1 MQRFSYFT
9 WLCVLPLLMSFG
21 CQSQNKAAAHGIT
34 IYLDGA
40 GNWGGGAEEIK
51 HGLRAAG
58 YRGLVVQYIWTT
70 SFNPLV
76 DQLNTVAARIR
87 ADVLSGQIRNYRQ
100 QYPASNIHLIALSAG
115 TGVATWAV
123 EALDDDT
130 KIDNMI
136 LLGASLSHDYDMT
149 RALAHMNGRIYVYHS
164 PHDSVLEKVRVIGTI
179 DGKRGVDSIGYVG
192 LTAPSGL
199 EDRVVNTGWSRDWLQ
214 YGWTGAHSD
223 CTNAVFVQ
231 KEISR
236 HILDDHKKT
245 TATEKQLVTR

>member
-1 MQRFSYFT
+1 MKNLSKLS
-9 WLCVLPLLMSFG
+9 WLCVLPLLLSLG
-21 CQSQNKAAAHGIT
+21 CQSGNKAATHGIT

-51 HGLRAAG
+51 HGLRSAG
-58 YRGLVVQYIWTT
+58 YKGLVEQYLWTT

-76 DQLNTVAARIR
+76 DQLNIVAARIR
-87 ADVLSGQIRNYRQ
+87 ADALAGRIQSYRK
-100 QYPASNIHLIALSAG
+100 QYPDTRIHLIALSAG

-123 EALDDDT
+123 EALDNAT
-130 KIDNMI
+130 KIDNLV

-149 RALAHMNGRIYVYHS
+149 RALAHMDGKIYVYHS
-164 PHDSVLEKVRVIGTI
+164 PHDSVLEKVRIIGTI

-192 LTAPSGL
+192 LTAPKGL
-199 EDRVVNTGWSRDWLQ
+199 DDRVVNTAWSRDWLR

-236 HILDDHKKT
+236 HILNNETRET
-245 TATEKQLVTR
+245 TPEKQLNTR